1 MSARVLVVYAS
12 KYGATREIAEVLGAT
27 LDELGARA
35 TVVAAGELPEVGDH
49 DVVVVGSAVY
59 NGRWLDAARRF
70 VSTRRGDLERLPTW
84 FFSSGPTG
92 GSPEAE
98 AAVLRSCGLDT
109 PVPRGMSG
117 AARQI
122 GVRGH
127 ATFGGTIGEG
137 ATGMLARWMPRG
149 DWRDF
154 GQVKEWAG
162 RICNEIGVPVG

>member
-12 KYGATREIAEVLGAT
+12 KYGATREIAEVLGAA
-27 LDELGARA
+27 LDERGAQA
-35 TVVAAGELPEVGDH
+35 TVVAASDATEVTGY

-59 NGRWLDAARRF
+59 NGRWLEGARRF
-70 VSTRRGDLERLPTW
+70 VSARRSDLELRPTW

-109 PVPRGMSG
+109 QPPRGMAG
-117 AARQI
+117 AARRI
-122 GVRGH
+122 KVRGH

-154 GQVKEWAG
+154 DQVKEWAG
-162 RICNEIGVPVG
+162 RICNDVGVPVS